1 MSKNKDLEKFKN
13 ILIKNNYRLTQQR
26 KELLKV
32 FVKYKEKHFNAEQL
46 LDILKDRDEGIGLAT
61 IYRNLELF
69 HRLGIL
75 KKLDFNDEFKY
86 YELNLIEKHHHH
98 LICINCDRIIEFND
112 EALGDFERKLEE
124 EYDFEIKDHIIK
136 FYGICK
142 KCSEEGE

>member
-1 MSKNKDLEKFKN
+1 MSEKNNFEKFKK
-13 ILIKNNYRLTQQR
+13 ILIENNYRLTKQR

-32 FVKYKEKHFNAEQL
+32 FLKYKEKHFNAEQL
-46 LDILKDRDEGIGLAT
+46 LDILKNRDESIGLAT
-61 IYRNLELF
+61 VYRNLELF
-69 HRLGIL
+69 HRLDIL

-112 EALGDFERKLEE
+112 DALGDFEKKLEA
-124 EYDFEIKDHIIK
+124 EYGFQIKDHIIK

>member
-1 MSKNKDLEKFKN
+1 MSEKNNFEKFKK
-13 ILIKNNYRLTQQR
+13 ILIENNYRLTKQR

-32 FVKYKEKHFNAEQL
+32 FLKYKEKHFNAEQL
-46 LDILKDRDEGIGLAT
+46 LDILKNRDESIGLAT
-61 IYRNLELF
+61 VYRNLELF
-69 HRLGIL
+69 HRLDIL

-112 EALGDFERKLEE
+112 EALSDFEQQLEE

-136 FYGICK
+136 FYGVCK